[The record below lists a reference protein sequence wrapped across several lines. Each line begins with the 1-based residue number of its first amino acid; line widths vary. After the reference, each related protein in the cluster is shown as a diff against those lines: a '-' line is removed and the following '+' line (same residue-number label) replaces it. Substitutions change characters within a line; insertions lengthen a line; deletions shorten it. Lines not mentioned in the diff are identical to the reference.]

1 MNITALTRSR
11 KRARARGVST
21 VSTVLESA
29 MVMGWFVALILG
41 EKQVSN
47 ATDARRKAE
56 TASEESATAGSANYC
71 TPSSPSTNGAQTS
84 PSVEQS
90 GKPNVSSAVSLVQG
104 LGLGSER
111 TFANYTTPMKNVVVS
126 STSTANPV
134 EGKPADDKQF
144 QGQRQLGC
152 LEKPLDVPK
161 GTLDSYRQKLWNQN
175 LQGY

>member
-1 MNITALTRSR
+1 MSIARFR
-11 KRARARGVST
+11 RRARSRGVST

-29 MVMGWFVALILG
+29 MVMGWFVGLILG

-71 TPSSPSTNGAQTS
+71 NPSTPSANGAQTS
-84 PSVEQS
+84 PSVEQA
-90 GKPNVSSAVSLVQG
+90 GKPDVASAISLVQG

-111 TFANYTTPMKNVVVS
+111 TFPNYTTPLKNVVVS
-126 STSTANPV
+126 STATANPV
-134 EGKPADDKQF
+134 EGKPSLDGKQF

-161 GTLDSYRQKLWNQN
+161 GTLDSYRQKLWTQN

>member
-1 MNITALTRSR
+1 MNVARFR
-11 KRARARGVST
+11 RRARARGVST

-71 TPSSPSTNGAQTS
+71 TPTSGSSTGAQTS
-84 PSVEQS
+84 PSVAQA
-90 GKPNVSSAVSLVQG
+90 GQPNVASAVSLVQG

-111 TFANYTTPMKNVVVS
+111 TFANYTTPMKNVAVS
-126 STSTANPV
+126 STTTANPV
-134 EGKPADDKQF
+134 EGKAADGKQF

-161 GTLDSYRQKLWNQN
+161 GTLDSYRSKLWSQN